1 MSDLWTAVLAL
12 AILLFLV
19 FAIKQWVMRRLQGLG
34 LLALGTAE
42 RAIWLRFLILAPGI
56 FLHEFSHWLTA
67 KVLGVTTGKFSLGP
81 SEFKRRGN
89 RVQVT
94 MGYVMV
100 GRSDP
105 FRASMIGAAP
115 FFFGTIAIILL
126 ASYGFHQSLGPWV
139 PPQTRLTQIVTG
151 LPDLFAVADVWLWVY
166 LVFSVSNSMIPSVSD
181 RRGWLEVA
189 IYVGIL
195 AAIVFFLVGIPR
207 IPDDTILW
215 AQRGLDY
222 LLFAFA
228 LTLIVDVVM
237 GVVIWLLLL
246 IVSFFT
252 HRRIDF
258 G

>member
-1 MSDLWTAVLAL
+1 MSDLWTAMLAL
-12 AILLFLV
+12 GVLLFLV
-19 FAIKQWVMRRLQGLG
+19 YAVKQWVMRRLQGLG

-67 KVLGVTTGKFSLGP
+67 KLLGVPTGKFSLGP

-105 FRASMIGAAP
+105 FRASLIGAAP
-115 FFFGTIAIILL
+115 FFFGTIAILLL
-126 ASYGFHQSLGPWV
+126 ANFGFHQSLGEWAPAPV
-139 PPQTRLTQIVTG
+139 RLRQMLTG
-151 LPDLFAVADVWLWVY
+151 LPAIFAVADVWLWVY
-166 LVFSVSNSMIPSVSD
+166 LVFSISNSMMPSESD

-189 IYVGIL
+189 IYTAIL
-195 AAIVFFLVGIPR
+195 AAIVFALVGIPR
-207 IPDDTILW
+207 IPDEAIVW

-222 LLFAFA
+222 LTFAFA
-228 LTLIVDVVM
+228 LTLIVDVIM
-237 GVVIWLLLL
+237 GVVIWVLLF
-246 IVSFFT
+246 IIGFFT

>member
-1 MSDLWTAVLAL
+1 MAALAL
-12 AILLFLV
+12 LLFLV
-19 FAIKQWVMRRLQGLG
+19 FAVKQWVMRRLQGLG
-34 LLALGTAE
+34 LLALGTPE

-67 KVLGVTTGKFSLGP
+67 KVLGVATGKFSLGP

-105 FRASMIGAAP
+105 FRASLIGAAP
-115 FFFGTIAIILL
+115 FLFGTVAIILL
-126 ASYGFHQSLGPWV
+126 ASYGFHQSLGGWV
-139 PPQTRLTQIVTG
+139 PPLARLTQIFTG
-151 LPDLFAVADVWLWVY
+151 LPALFAVADVWLWLY
-166 LVFSVSNSMIPSVSD
+166 LVFSVSNSMIPSESD
-181 RRGWLEVA
+181 RRGWLEVT
-189 IYVGIL
+189 IYIGIL

-207 IPDDTILW
+207 IPDDAIIW

-222 LLFAFA
+222 LIFAFA
-228 LTLIVDVVM
+228 LTLIVDVIM
-237 GVVIWLLLL
+237 GAVIWVLLL
-246 IVSFFT
+246 IIGFFT